1 MKQLTTTKKI
11 IGILMALIIIAGI
24 IVVAVKGFNVE
35 LKYIQHQKIEL
46 NIGQKVEISKI
57 QKVANEVF
65 GKNKAIVQIIEV
77 YKDAVQ
83 ISAVEISEEQKNSV
97 VEKINS
103 LYPQENEVLIKAEG
117 VKIIT
122 NANIR
127 LRDILKPYI
136 SPIVIVTIAI
146 LVYFAIRYPKLGLI
160 KSFVKPGVILI
171 LTPLLLLSVLAT
183 IRFPMG
189 SLTTPLLLITYVISL
204 IFISGKMDK
213 TSKEIINN
221 NK

>member
-1 MKQLTTTKKI
+1 MKQLTTVKKI
-11 IGILMALIIIAGI
+11 ICILMALIIISGI

-35 LKYIQHQKIEL
+35 LKYRQHQKIEL
-46 NIGQKVEISKI
+46 NIGEKVELSKI

-77 YKDAVQ
+77 YKDVVQ

-103 LYPQENEVLIKAEG
+103 LYAQENEVLIKSED

-127 LRDILKPYI
+127 LRDILKTYI
-136 SPIVIVTIAI
+136 SPILIVTIAI
-146 LVYFAIRYPKLGLI
+146 LVYFAIRYHKLGLI
-160 KSFVKPGVILI
+160 KSVVKPGVILI
-171 LTPLLLLSVLAT
+171 LTQLILLSVLAI

-189 SLTTPLLLITYVISL
+189 SLTTPLVLIIYVISL
-204 IFISGKMDK
+204 ICISRKMEKND
-213 TSKEIINN
+213 
-221 NK
+221 